1 MANRY
6 RITRPGFDVVSVFGS
21 LWARALPIPVIVAL
35 LGERGYSESSVRNQI
50 GRMVSRGAM
59 RAEKIGK
66 FSVVSLAPHVEA
78 NFLQVSPAAVAPVY
92 DGSLSLLLYEIP
104 EVSRICRDKLLYI
117 AEHHGYGK
125 LRSGA
130 LLGVVDRSHEVLPF
144 VELTQ
149 GAWATATTL
158 RPVSQGQAQEL
169 VERAYGVSEKVQ
181 EIESVS
187 AQVAEL
193 ERSYRSTNVL
203 SRSTYYDVFFTAS
216 MLGFRLPSL
225 PVEVTAGPNLAVV
238 QAKLM
243 KTLSELHRVALGDAE
258 KVAASMV
265 PSAGLIEYRDS

>member
-21 LWARALPIPVIVAL
+21 LWARALPIPVIVAM

-50 GRMVSRGAM
+50 GRMISRGAM
-59 RAEKIGK
+59 RAEKVGK
-66 FSVVSLAPHVEA
+66 FSVVSLATHVEA

-92 DGSLSLLLYEIP
+92 DGTLSLLLYEIP
-104 EVSRICRDKLLYI
+104 EVSRTFRDKLIYI

-144 VELTQ
+144 VELPHD
-149 GAWATATTL
+149 AWATATTL
-158 RPVSQGQAQEL
+158 RPVSQCQAQEL
-169 VERAYGVSEKVQ
+169 VERAYGVSEKMQV
-181 EIESVS
+181 IDSVS
-187 AQVAEL
+187 TQVAEL
-193 ERSYRSTNVL
+193 ERSYRSSSGV
-203 SRSTYYDVFFTAS
+203 SSSKYYDVFFTAS

-225 PVEVTAGPNLAVV
+225 PDEVTTGPNLAVV

-243 KTLSELHRVALGDAE
+243 KALSELHRVALRDAE
-258 KVAASMV
+258 TAVASMV
-265 PSAGLIEYRDS
+265 PSAELIEYRDS

>member
-6 RITRPGFDVVSVFGS
+6 RITRLGFDVVSVFGS
-21 LWARALPIPVIVAL
+21 LWARTLPIPVIVAL

-92 DGSLSLLLYEIP
+92 DGTLSLVLYEIP
-104 EVSRICRDKLLYI
+104 EVSRTCRDRLLYI

-144 VELTQ
+144 VELPPD
-149 GAWATATTL
+149 AWATATTL
-158 RPVSQGQAQEL
+158 RPVSLRQAQEL
-169 VERAYGVSEKVQ
+169 VERSYGVSEKVHA
-181 EIESVS
+181 IESASV
-187 AQVAEL
+187 QVAEL
-193 ERSYRSTNVL
+193 ERSYTSSRVL
-203 SRSTYYDVFFTAS
+203 LPSKYYDVFFAAS

-225 PVEVTAGPNLAVV
+225 PDDLTMGPNLADV

-243 KTLSELHRVALGDAE
+243 KALLDLHAVALRESENA
-258 KVAASMV
+258 VASMV
-265 PSAGLIEYRDS
+265 PSADLIEYRDS

>member
-50 GRMVSRGAM
+50 GRMVSRGALQ
-59 RAEKIGK
+59 AERLRK
-66 FSVVSLAPHVEA
+66 FAVVSLAPHVEA

-104 EVSRICRDKLLYI
+104 EVSRTCRDKLLYI

-144 VELTQ
+144 VELPQ
-149 GAWATATTL
+149 DAWATATTL
-158 RPVSQGQAQEL
+158 RPVSQRQVREL
-169 VERAYGVSEKVQ
+169 VERAYRVSEKVQ
-181 EIESVS
+181 DIEGVS
-187 AQVAEL
+187 TQVAQL
-193 ERSYRSTNVL
+193 ERSYRSSSGL
-203 SRSTYYDVFFTAS
+203 SPSKYYDVFFTAS

-225 PVEVTAGPNLAVV
+225 PDEVTVGPNLAVA

-243 KTLSELHRVALGDAE
+243 KTLLELHSAALRESEKAVANA
-258 KVAASMV
+258 V
-265 PSAGLIEYRDS
+265 PSAHLIEYRDH

>member
-6 RITRPGFDVVSVFGS
+6 RITRPSFDVVSVFGS
-21 LWARALPIPVIVAL
+21 LWARVLPIPVIVAL

-50 GRMVSRGAM
+50 GRMVTRGAM

-78 NFLQVSPAAVAPVY
+78 NFLQVSPAAVAPAY
-92 DGSLSLLLYEIP
+92 DGTLSLLLYEIP
-104 EVSRICRDKLLYI
+104 EVSRTCRDRLLYI

-144 VELTQ
+144 VELPHD
-149 GAWATATTL
+149 AWATATTL
-158 RPVSQGQAQEL
+158 RPVSLRQAQEL
-169 VERAYGVSEKVQ
+169 VERSYGVSEKVHA
-181 EIESVS
+181 IESVNM
-187 AQVAEL
+187 QVAEL
-193 ERSYRSTNVL
+193 ERSYTSSRVL
-203 SRSTYYDVFFTAS
+203 LPSKYYDVFFAAS

-225 PVEVTAGPNLAVV
+225 PGDLTMGPNLADV

-243 KTLSELHRVALGDAE
+243 KALLDLHAVALRESENA
-258 KVAASMV
+258 VASMV
-265 PSAGLIEYRDS
+265 PSADLIEYRDS

>member
-6 RITRPGFDVVSVFGS
+6 RITRLGFDVVSVFGR
-21 LWARALPIPVIVAL
+21 LWACTLPIPVIVAL

-50 GRMVSRGAM
+50 GRMVTRGAM

-78 NFLQVSPAAVAPVY
+78 NFLQVSPAAVAPAY
-92 DGSLSLLLYEIP
+92 DGTLSLLLYEIP
-104 EVSRICRDKLLYI
+104 EVSRTCRDRLLYI

-144 VELTQ
+144 VELPHD
-149 GAWATATTL
+149 AWATATTL
-158 RPVSQGQAQEL
+158 RPVSLRQAQEL
-169 VERAYGVSEKVQ
+169 VERSYGVSEKVHA
-181 EIESVS
+181 IESVS
-187 AQVAEL
+187 VQVAEL
-193 ERSYRSTNVL
+193 ERSYTSSRVL
-203 SRSTYYDVFFTAS
+203 LPSKYYDVFFAAS

-225 PVEVTAGPNLAVV
+225 PDDLTMGPNLADV

-243 KTLSELHRVALGDAE
+243 KALLDLHAVALRESENA
-258 KVAASMV
+258 VASKV
-265 PSAGLIEYRDS
+265 PSADLIGYRDS

>member
-59 RAEKIGK
+59 QAEKLGK
-66 FSVVSLAPHVEA
+66 FAVVSLAPHVEA

-104 EVSRICRDKLLYI
+104 EVSRTCRDKLLYI

-144 VELTQ
+144 VELPQ
-149 GAWATATTL
+149 DAWAAATTL
-158 RPVSQGQAQEL
+158 RPVSQRQAREL
-169 VERAYGVSEKVQ
+169 VERAYRVSEKLQ
-181 EIESVS
+181 DIEGVS
-187 AQVAEL
+187 TQVAQL
-193 ERSYRSTNVL
+193 ERSYRSSSVPP
-203 SRSTYYDVFFTAS
+203 SKYYDVFFTAS

-225 PVEVTAGPNLAVV
+225 PDEVTVGPNLAVA

-243 KTLSELHRVALGDAE
+243 KTLLELHSATLRDSEKAVANA
-258 KVAASMV
+258 V
-265 PSAGLIEYRDS
+265 PSAHLIEYRDH

>member
-59 RAEKIGK
+59 RAEKVGK
-66 FSVVSLAPHVEA
+66 YSVVSLAPHVEA

-92 DGSLSLLLYEIP
+92 DGTLSLLLYEIP
-104 EVSRICRDKLLYI
+104 EVSRTCRDKLLYI

-144 VELTQ
+144 VELPQ

-158 RPVSQGQAQEL
+158 RPVTLRQAQEL

-181 EIESVS
+181 EIEGVS
-187 AQVAEL
+187 TQVAQL
-193 ERSYRSTNVL
+193 ERSYRSPNVL
-203 SRSTYYDVFFTAS
+203 SPSKYYDVFFTAS
-216 MLGFRLPSL
+216 MLGFRLPSIPDEL
-225 PVEVTAGPNLAVV
+225 TMGPNLAVV

-243 KTLSELHRVALGDAE
+243 KALSELHTVALRDAE
-258 KVAASMV
+258 KAVASMV
-265 PSAGLIEYRDS
+265 PSADLIADRDS